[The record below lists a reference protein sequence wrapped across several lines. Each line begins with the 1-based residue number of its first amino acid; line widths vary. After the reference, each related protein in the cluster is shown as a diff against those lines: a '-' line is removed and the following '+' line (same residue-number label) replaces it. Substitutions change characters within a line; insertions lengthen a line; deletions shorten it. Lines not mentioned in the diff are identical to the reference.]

1 MDELHILISNH
12 LSLNGIPSIFV
23 LDIGCNIVHNCSN
36 SSHVK
41 KIAPNFK
48 PEVMVLQQIS
58 WR

>member
-23 LDIGCNIVHNCSN
+23 LDIGCNIVHNCNN

-41 KIAPNFK
+41 I
-48 PEVMVLQQIS
+48 E
-58 WR
+58 